1 MFHVGLLATRQD
13 FAIPLAKAIETYYP
27 SFRVDT
33 LTPSDS
39 KRKRTIQVLSDKY
52 DLIQADELVANGV
65 LGATVR
71 TLFGTPLCVVLRG
84 WTDYTNDHGEHG
96 WIYDQSV
103 RARAQCTLHNA
114 DAILTLSNVTVE
126 KMRERYMFDDTKIVK
141 RPIDTSKFQSGAPI
155 LPETEHRTVTVTNL
169 RYRDKL
175 RGIQT
180 ILAGLKPVFED
191 NPDFEYVIAGD
202 GKYLGN
208 LLELVENYQFKDR
221 VSVLGYRSDIPNVLA
236 SADSFV
242 YVSYLDS
249 FGTVLLEAEAA
260 GLPVLAGDAV
270 GVPEAAGDAA
280 RLCDPTPAGVEEG
293 MRALLSDD
301 SYRESLVEASRERME
316 TYNEEA
322 AKQYVDVWEKLLHHS
337 SRTSKDIPH

>member
-13 FAIPLAKAIETYYP
+13 FAIPLAEAIETYYP

-33 LTPSDS
+33 LTPSDP
-39 KRKRTIQVLSDKY
+39 KLNRTTQVLSDKY
-52 DLIQADELVANGV
+52 DLLQADELIANGV

-71 TLFGTPLCVVLRG
+71 ALFGTPLCVVLRG
-84 WTDYTNDHGEHG
+84 WTDYTNDHGEYG
-96 WIYDQSV
+96 CIYDRSV
-103 RARAQCTLHNA
+103 RARAQYILHKS
-114 DAILTLSNVTVE
+114 DAVLALSNITVE
-126 KMRERYMFDDTKIVK
+126 KMRVRYTFENTGIMK
-141 RPIDTSKFQSGAPI
+141 RPIDISEFQSGTPI
-155 LPETEHRTVTVTNL
+155 LPETEHRAVTVTNL
-169 RYRDKL
+169 RYRGKL
-175 RGIQT
+175 RGIET
-180 ILAGLKPVFED
+180 ILDGLEPVFEE
-191 NPDFEYVIAGD
+191 NPDFEYAIAG
-202 GKYLGN
+202 GGQYLED
-208 LLELVENYQFKDR
+208 LLETVANYPFKDR
-221 VSVLGYRSDIPNVLA
+221 VSVLGYRSDIPDVLA

-242 YVSYLDS
+242 YVSFLDS

-280 RLCDPTPAGVEEG
+280 RLCDPTPAGVEDG
-293 MRALLSDD
+293 MRALLSDTT
-301 SYRESLVEASRERME
+301 YRESLAEASRKRME